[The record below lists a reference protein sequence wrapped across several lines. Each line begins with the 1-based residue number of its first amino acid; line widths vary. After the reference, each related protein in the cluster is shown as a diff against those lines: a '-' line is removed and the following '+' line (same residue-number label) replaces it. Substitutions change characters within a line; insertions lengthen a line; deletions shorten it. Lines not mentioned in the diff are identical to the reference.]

1 MSVPRKGKSQAKNG
15 AGMCRI
21 TQRMGRTGSVVNSPT
36 LGFQLLGEHVST
48 EGNAAFESYRRK
60 IGTLPAFSF
69 RPGAQCRNKSR
80 YGGANKAQEAEVGSD
95 SLNTI
100 AVFRTVRAEL
110 QELNDARKIFA
121 ARGAFNP
128 CDVLHLCRKRVLDRR
143 CNQGTAIRHKELQ
156 QENH

>member
-1 MSVPRKGKSQAKNG
+1 MSVSRKGKSQAKNG
-15 AGMCRI
+15 LRMWRI
-21 TQRMGRTGSVVNSPT
+21 RQPMVLAGSVVSSLT
-36 LGFQLLGEHVST
+36 LGFQLLGKHVST
-48 EGNAAFESYRRK
+48 ERNAAFESYRRK

-100 AVFRTVRAEL
+100 AVFRAVRTEL
-110 QELNDARKIFA
+110 QELNDPRKIFA
-121 ARGAFNP
+121 ARGAFNA

-143 CNQGTAIRHKELQ
+143 GNQGAAIRHKELQ